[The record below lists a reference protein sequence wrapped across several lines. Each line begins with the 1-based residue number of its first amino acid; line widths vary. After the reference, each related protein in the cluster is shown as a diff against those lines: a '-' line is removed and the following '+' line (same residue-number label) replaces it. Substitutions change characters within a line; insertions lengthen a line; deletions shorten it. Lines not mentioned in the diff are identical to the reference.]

1 MLDLGVLDQSP
12 IRSGGTAADAL
23 NESVKLAQLSESL
36 GYSRVWL
43 AEHHG
48 SNSFAGCSP
57 EILISRIAAET
68 KTIRVGSGGIMLPH
82 YSPYK
87 VAENFKLLET
97 MYPNR
102 IDLGIGR
109 APGSDQVTAQA
120 LAYGSQIGIEYFAN
134 KVADLKAFLAGEPAL
149 TKGLERVQATPR
161 TSTMPEMWMLGS
173 SPQSAIY
180 AAHFGMA
187 YSFAH
192 FIAPDQS
199 KACIDQYVRNC
210 TEANVTPRPN
220 LGVFALC
227 ADTQARA
234 DQLAACRDLWRLRF
248 EKGDPGPC
256 PSIEEAMNY
265 AYTDSEKAR
274 ITAKSKN
281 LIAGTPDKVKHQ
293 LEALAADHGVK
304 ELVIV
309 TICHDYEDRAR
320 SYELI
325 ANAFELGRV

>member
-87 VAENFKLLET
+87 VAENFMLLET

-256 PSIEEAMNY
+256 PSIEEATNY

-274 ITAKSKN
+274 IAAKSKN

>member
-1 MLDLGVLDQSP
+1 
-12 IRSGGTAADAL
+12 
-23 NESVKLAQLSESL
+23 
-36 GYSRVWL
+36 
-43 AEHHG
+43 
-48 SNSFAGCSP
+48 
-57 EILISRIAAET
+57 
-68 KTIRVGSGGIMLPH
+68 MLPH
-82 YSPYK
+82 YSHYK

-109 APGSDQVTAQA
+109 APGSNQVTAQA

-134 KVADLKAFLAGEPAL
+134 KVADLKAFLAGEPAI
-149 TKGLERVQATPR
+149 TKGLERVEATPR
-161 TSTMPEMWMLGS
+161 TTTMPEMWMLGS

-199 KACIDQYVRNC
+199 KNCIDQYVRNC

-220 LGVFALC
+220 LGVFAIC

-274 ITAKSKN
+274 IAAKSKN
-281 LIAGTPDKVKHQ
+281 LIAGTPDTVKHQ

-325 ANAFELGRV
+325 ADEFELGQI

>member
-1 MLDLGVLDQSP
+1 MLGLGVLDQSP

-68 KTIRVGSGGIMLPH
+68 ETIRVGSGGIMLPH

-109 APGSDQVTAQA
+109 APGSNQVTAQA

-149 TKGLERVQATPR
+149 TKGLERVEATPR
-161 TSTMPEMWMLGS
+161 TTTMPEMWMLGS

-199 KACIDQYVRNC
+199 KACIDQYLRNC

-220 LGVFALC
+220 LGVFAIC

-274 ITAKSKN
+274 IAAKSKH
-281 LIAGTPDKVKHQ
+281 LIAGTPDKVKYQ

>member
-1 MLDLGVLDQSP
+1 
-12 IRSGGTAADAL
+12 
-23 NESVKLAQLSESL
+23 
-36 GYSRVWL
+36 
-43 AEHHG
+43 
-48 SNSFAGCSP
+48 
-57 EILISRIAAET
+57 
-68 KTIRVGSGGIMLPH
+68 MLPH

-109 APGSDQVTAQA
+109 APGSNQVTAQV

-134 KVADLKAFLAGEPAL
+134 KVADLSAFLAGEPAI
-149 TKGLERVQATPR
+149 TKGLERVEATPR
-161 TSTMPEMWMLGS
+161 TTTMPEMWMLGS

-199 KACIDQYVRNC
+199 KNCIDQYVRNC

-220 LGVFALC
+220 LGVFAIC

-274 ITAKSKN
+274 IAAKSKN

>member
-1 MLDLGVLDQSP
+1 MLGLGVLDQSP

-68 KTIRVGSGGIMLPH
+68 ETIRVGSGGIMLPH

-109 APGSDQVTAQA
+109 APGSNQVTAQA

-149 TKGLERVQATPR
+149 TKGLERVEATPR
-161 TSTMPEMWMLGS
+161 TTTMPEMWMLGS

-199 KACIDQYVRNC
+199 KACIDQYLRNC

-220 LGVFALC
+220 LGVFAIC

-274 ITAKSKN
+274 IAAKSKH

>member
-1 MLDLGVLDQSP
+1 
-12 IRSGGTAADAL
+12 
-23 NESVKLAQLSESL
+23 
-36 GYSRVWL
+36 
-43 AEHHG
+43 
-48 SNSFAGCSP
+48 
-57 EILISRIAAET
+57 
-68 KTIRVGSGGIMLPH
+68 
-82 YSPYK
+82 
-87 VAENFKLLET
+87 

-149 TKGLERVQATPR
+149 TKGLERVEATPR
-161 TSTMPEMWMLGS
+161 TTTMPEMWMLGS

-220 LGVFALC
+220 LGVFAIC